1 MIDELDTEAGS
12 DILILGNGTDPDD
25 YSTTLDEFSGRADG
39 EGAFSISRETWLRFS
54 TDGSVTYEG
63 FSLQIYAVENGEKKK
78 SHRTVDNIY
87 RNGKQFALWKCGESG
102 ISIRKKRRVK

>member
-78 SHRTVDNIY
+78 ITQN
-87 RNGKQFALWKCGESG
+87 CG
-102 ISIRKKRRVK
+102 

>member
-1 MIDELDTEAGS
+1 MIDELHTEAGS

-63 FSLQIYAVENGEKKK
+63 FSLQIYAVENGEKKNQTELWIILTGMENN
-78 SHRTVDNIY
+78 SLFGNV
-87 RNGKQFALWKCGESG
+87 GKVG
-102 ISIRKKRRVK
+102 